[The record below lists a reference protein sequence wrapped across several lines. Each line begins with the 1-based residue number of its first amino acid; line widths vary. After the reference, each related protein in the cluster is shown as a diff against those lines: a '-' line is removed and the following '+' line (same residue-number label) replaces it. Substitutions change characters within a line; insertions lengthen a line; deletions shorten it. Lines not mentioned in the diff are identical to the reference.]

1 MSRKIVFEIKRSR
14 LVSVARS
21 YNIQTS
27 NALKSKECAEIQ
39 SSIMAEILSP
49 LNAMYKRTCTIN
61 RSRSQNHTKLSHKI
75 AFNSRL
81 QSCIILRIFT
91 KVRVSGGGGGAILRT
106 KVRGRGDKVNFIRTF
121 AVGANNSKIK

>member
-1 MSRKIVFEIKRSR
+1 
-14 LVSVARS
+14 
-21 YNIQTS
+21 
-27 NALKSKECAEIQ
+27 
-39 SSIMAEILSP
+39 MAEILSP

-61 RSRSQNHTKLSHKI
+61 RSRSRDHTKLRHKI

-81 QSCIILRIFT
+81 QSYRNLRIFI

-106 KVRGRGDKVNFIRTF
+106 KVRGRGDKVNFIRKF